1 MAKFAGGVG
10 DVDWYPAP
18 GSWTR
23 GRGRPKTERIL
34 TEVERGSP
42 ALRSGPSRQSR
53 LKILEV
59 VEATFA
65 GVGRHVSDLC
75 AALLAR
81 GHEVHLAYSPVRI
94 EDRFARA
101 IAALAD
107 LRTFPVQLARAPAPS
122 DVRAIL
128 ELAPLHP
135 GARSV
140 RHRPRTQF
148 QGGRHCPA
156 RRSRSMLFRARIYTP
171 RFAHAGSRA
180 LPRRADAV

>member
-1 MAKFAGGVG
+1 MAKFAGEVG
-10 DVDWYPAP
+10 DVDWYPAT

-23 GRGRPKTERIL
+23 GGARPKTERIV
-34 TEVERGSP
+34 TEIERGSP
-42 ALRSGPSRQSR
+42 ALRPAPSRQSC

-81 GHEVHLAYSPVRI
+81 GHQVHLAYSSARI

-107 LRTFPVQLARAPAPS
+107 LHTFPVQLARAPAPS
-122 DVRAIL
+122 DVRASS

-140 RHRPRTQF
+140 RRRPRTQF
-148 QGGRHCPA
+148 QGGRHCSA
-156 RRSRSMLFRARIYTP
+156 RRSRSMFRARIYTP